1 MWIFPHSPKSDTLFI
16 NAVDAKKEGGNKFMI
31 FILYASLIL
40 FIGVLIFL
48 DRVAVKTYR
57 SARPKVEHIQGTI
70 KRMQEQT
77 DLIKT
82 EAIKLS
88 EYQRQML
95 EKIEDTRNS
104 LETAATAA
112 KQTPEMVKEFFS
124 ALYTQR
130 KKN

>member
-1 MWIFPHSPKSDTLFI
+1 
-16 NAVDAKKEGGNKFMI
+16 MI

-57 SARPKVEHIQGTI
+57 SVRPKVEHIQGTI

-77 DLIKT
+77 DLIKE

-112 KQTPEMVKEFFS
+112 KQTPEMVKEFIS

>member
-1 MWIFPHSPKSDTLFI
+1 
-16 NAVDAKKEGGNKFMI
+16 MI

-70 KRMQEQT
+70 KRVKAQT
-77 DLIKT
+77 ELIKA

-88 EYQRQML
+88 ENQRQML
-95 EKIEDTRNS
+95 EELEQIKKS
-104 LETAATAA
+104 LETAAASA
-112 KQTPEMVKEFFS
+112 KQTPEALKELFS
-124 ALYTQR
+124 AVIAR
-130 KKN
+130 RIKR